1 MRLIETYLFRQLLWP
16 TLAAAGAL
24 GGVALLSQSLT
35 ALDIVVDQRQGALVF
50 GKIILLTMPQLL
62 ATVLPIAL
70 FVAAL
75 AALNRLHT
83 EQEIVVCFSGGMS
96 RWAVFSPAVRL
107 AALAALLTLV
117 VNLWVQP
124 WSARAMRE
132 EIFRIR
138 TDLVASL
145 VREGEFREPAKG
157 LTVYAQGTDQSG
169 ILRNVFIY
177 QESTSGQ
184 TSTLV
189 ARRGFFAPDGA
200 KALVLQKGS
209 NQAYDAKG
217 VLNYLGFDEYV
228 FDLTPYI
235 TKGEDVHYKISDR
248 YLHELIQPDLTQ
260 DWERQNRLKLL
271 AEAHYR
277 LSSPLYNF
285 VFVALALWAVIGGP
299 FSRLGYSRRI
309 ARAAIAAGVI
319 RIVGFGAQAA
329 CDNAAW
335 ANVFQYAVPAGAF
348 LVTMFLLFRQPVA
361 RTARPRRR
369 RPRPVSTTRVPA

>member
-50 GKIILLTMPQLL
+50 AKIILLTMPQLL

-75 AALNRLHT
+75 AVLNRLHT
-83 EQEIVVCFSGGMS
+83 EQEIVVCFAGGMS
-96 RWAVFSPAVRL
+96 RWAVFSPAIRL
-107 AALAALLTLV
+107 ATYGAILTLM

-138 TDLVASL
+138 TELVASL
-145 VREGEFREPAKG
+145 VREGEFTEPAKG
-157 LTVYAQGTDQSG
+157 LTVYAQGSDQGG

-177 QESTSGQ
+177 QENASGGS
-184 TSTLV
+184 STLV
-189 ARRGFFAPDGA
+189 ARRGFFAPNGG
-200 KALVLQKGS
+200 KALVLREGS
-209 NQAYDAKG
+209 NQAFDSKG

-235 TKGEDVHYKISDR
+235 SKGEDVHYKISDR
-248 YLHELIQPDLTQ
+248 YLHELIHPDLSQ
-260 DWERQNRLKLL
+260 DWERQNQRKML

-277 LSSPLYNF
+277 MSSPLYNF
-285 VFVALALWAVIGGP
+285 AFVGLALWAVIGGP
-299 FSRLGYSRRI
+299 FSRMGYSRRI
-309 ARAAIAAGVI
+309 ARAAIVAGVL
-319 RIVGFGAQAA
+319 RIVGFGVQAA
-329 CDNAAW
+329 CDGAVW
-335 ANVFQYAVPAGAF
+335 LNVLQYALPILAFAGT
-348 LVTMFLLFRQPVA
+348 LFLLFRGPSSRAARDFRQARA
-361 RTARPRRR
+361 RTRQVHA
-369 RPRPVSTTRVPA
+369 

>member
-50 GKIILLTMPQLL
+50 AKIILLTMPQLL

-75 AALNRLHT
+75 AVLNRLHT
-83 EQEIVVCFSGGMS
+83 EQEIVVCFAGGMS
-96 RWAVFSPAVRL
+96 RWSVFSPAIRL
-107 AALAALLTLV
+107 ATFGAILTLA
-117 VNLWVQP
+117 VNLWIQP

-145 VREGEFREPAKG
+145 VREGEFTEPAKG
-157 LTVYAQGTDQSG
+157 LTVYAQGSDQG
-169 ILRNVFIY
+169 GMLRNVFIY
-177 QESTSGQ
+177 QENAAGGA
-184 TSTLV
+184 STLV
-189 ARRGFFAPDGA
+189 ARRGFFAPNGG
-200 KALVLQKGS
+200 KALVLRNGS
-209 NQAYDAKG
+209 NQAFDSKG
-217 VLNYLGFDEYV
+217 VLNYLCFDEYV

-235 TKGEDVHYKISDR
+235 SKSEDVHYKISDR
-248 YLHELIQPDLTQ
+248 YLHELMSPDLTQ
-260 DWERQNRLKLL
+260 DWERQNRTKLL

-277 LSSPLYNF
+277 MSSPLYNF
-285 VFVALALWAVIGGP
+285 VFVALALWAVIGGS
-299 FSRLGYSRRI
+299 FSRLGYGRRI

-319 RIVGFGAQAA
+319 RIVGFGVQAA
-329 CDNAAW
+329 ADGAVW
-335 ANVFQYAVPAGAF
+335 ANALQYAVPVLAF
-348 LVTMFLLFRQPVA
+348 VGTLVLLFRGPSRSGA
-361 RTARPRRR
+361 YRRR
-369 RPRPVSTTRVPA
+369 AIKVHA